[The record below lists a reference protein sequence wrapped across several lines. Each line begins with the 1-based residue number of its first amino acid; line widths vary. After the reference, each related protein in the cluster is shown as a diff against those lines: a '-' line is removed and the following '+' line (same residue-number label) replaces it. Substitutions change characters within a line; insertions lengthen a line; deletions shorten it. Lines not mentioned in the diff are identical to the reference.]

1 MRATVLWGA
10 VVIAATMT
18 SISACTAGPPED
30 AASPSESAPAADG
43 AECPDGTSEAE
54 ALCVADTDEAR
65 AAADVVRSVFES
77 ESLGSVII
85 GVWRA
90 GDPLLVGALG
100 ETLTGVPATVDMHHR
115 TGNVGHSMVE
125 TVLLQQVEKGT
136 VALDDPLSKYLPDL
150 PSADQITIDMVAH
163 STSGYQQYTIVPEFQ
178 SKLYEDPFARWDIDD
193 VIAYGVDGGPMYT
206 PGTDWNFS
214 DTNILILAQV
224 LEVATGTPI
233 ADLVQEG
240 IFDPLGMDETTSPA
254 NAYLPDPILHA
265 YTGERGV
272 WEEATFWEPSWT
284 SFAGGWGSTQD
295 DLRTLI
301 EAVGTG
307 ALLSDE
313 SHEMQLAPTSV
324 GLGTNTDERY
334 YGMGISV
341 VNDWLLTAPGLQ
353 GYHASVG
360 YLRDQELTVVIYFT
374 TTPEYDTSNR
384 STLLFEPLSAI
395 LAPENAVDLG

>member
-1 MRATVLWGA
+1 MRTTELWRLVA
-10 VVIAATMT
+10 LVAAAT
-18 SISACTAGPPED
+18 SISACTATPPD
-30 AASPSESAPAADG
+30 ASLSAEPSASAAGCPTGTAEADG
-43 AECPDGTSEAE
+43 LCTAEGAE
-54 ALCVADTDEAR
+54 AQE
-65 AAADVVRSVFES
+65 AADVVRSLFES

-90 GDPLLVGALG
+90 GEPVLIGALG

-115 TGNVGHSMVE
+115 TGNVGHSLVE

-136 VALDDPLSKYLPDL
+136 LALDDPLSDYLPDL
-150 PSADQITIDMVAH
+150 PSADEVTIEMLAH
-163 STSGYQQYTIVPEFQ
+163 STSGYQQYTVVPEFQ
-178 SKLYEDPFARWDIDD
+178 AELYENPFARWEIDD
-193 VIAYGVDGGPMYT
+193 VIAYGVGDGPQYA

-214 DTNILILAQV
+214 DTNILILARV
-224 LEVATGTPI
+224 LEEATGTPM

-240 IFDPLGMDETTSPA
+240 IFDPLGMDQSSSPA
-254 NAYLPDPILHA
+254 TAHLRDPVLHA

-272 WEEATFWEPSWT
+272 WEEATFWHPSWT

-295 DLRTLI
+295 DLRKLI

-307 ALLSDE
+307 ALVSEE
-313 SHEMQLAPTSV
+313 SHEAQLAPTNV
-324 GLGTNTDERY
+324 GLGSNTDDRY
-334 YGMGISV
+334 YGMGISIV
-341 VNDWLLTAPGLQ
+341 DDWLLTAPGLQ

-360 YLRDQELTVVIYFT
+360 YLRDQELTVVIYYT

-384 STLLFEPLSAI
+384 STLIFEPLSAI

>member
-1 MRATVLWGA
+1 MQSL
-10 VVIAATMT
+10 
-18 SISACTAGPPED
+18 
-30 AASPSESAPAADG
+30 
-43 AECPDGTSEAE
+43 
-54 ALCVADTDEAR
+54 
-65 AAADVVRSVFES
+65 FES
-77 ESLGSVII
+77 ESLGAVII

-90 GDPLLVGALG
+90 ASPCWSERSARASP
-100 ETLTGVPATVDMHHR
+100 ECPRRWTCTTAPATSATRSSRRCCCSRWRRARSRSTTRCRSTCPTCRRPTRSRSTWSR
-115 TGNVGHSMVE
+115 TAPRATAVHGR
-125 TVLLQQVEKGT
+125 
-136 VALDDPLSKYLPDL
+136 
-150 PSADQITIDMVAH
+150 
-163 STSGYQQYTIVPEFQ
+163 PEFQ
-178 SKLYEDPFARWDIDD
+178 AKLYEDPFADWDIDD
-193 VIAYGVDGGPMYT
+193 VIAYGVDGGPQYT

-224 LEVATGTPI
+224 LEEATGTPI

-240 IFDPLGMDETTSPA
+240 IFDPLGMDQSTSPA
-254 NAYLPDPILHA
+254 TAYLPDPVLHA

-272 WEEATFWEPSWT
+272 WEEATFWHPSWT

-295 DLRTLI
+295 DLRKLI

-313 SHEMQLAPTSV
+313 SHEAQLAPTSV
-324 GLGTNTDERY
+324 GLGSSTDERY
-334 YGMGISV
+334 YGMGISI

-374 TTPEYDTSNR
+374 TTPEYDASSR
-384 STLLFEPLSAI
+384 STLIFEPLSAI